1 MRPWLIDTHAHLDFS
16 QFDAD
21 REQVIQRASEAE
33 VKIILSIGIDLAT
46 SLKNIALAETFPSVY
61 AAAGIHP
68 HDVTQIQEG
77 DLDRLHELV
86 HHPRVKAI
94 GEVGLDY
101 YRNLSPAELQRR
113 TLRTFLDWSL
123 ETGKPLIIHTREADA
138 DILRLLR
145 EKNRGHWRGVFHCFP
160 GDLAMAEEVMALGF
174 HLSFTGVVTFKNAAM
189 ADVAARVP
197 LHRMLLE
204 TDCPYMAPV
213 PHRGKRNEPAY
224 VQHVAQKIAELKGLS
239 FAEIARATSE
249 NACALFGFS
258 HPPVDVWEEAG
269 EIK

>member
-1 MRPWLIDTHAHLDFS
+1 MRPWLVDTHAHLDFS

-21 REQVIQRASEAE
+21 REQVIERASEAE
-33 VKIILSIGIDLAT
+33 VRTILSIGIALAT
-46 SLKNIALAETFPSVY
+46 SRKNISLAETYPSVY
-61 AAAGIHP
+61 AAVGVHP
-68 HDVTQIQEG
+68 HDVTRIQEG
-77 DLDRLHELV
+77 ELEQLRELV

-101 YRNLSPAELQRR
+101 YRNLSPGELQRR
-113 TLRTFLDWSL
+113 SLRTFLDWSL

-145 EKNRGHWRGVFHCFP
+145 EKSRSHWRGVFHCFP

-213 PHRGKRNEPAY
+213 PHRGKRNEPAD

-249 NACALFGFS
+249 NACELFGFS
-258 HPPVDVWEEAG
+258 QPSSDHG
-269 EIK
+269 EQAEGTK

>member
-1 MRPWLIDTHAHLDFS
+1 MRPWLVDTHAHLDFS

-21 REQVIQRASEAE
+21 REQVIERASEAE
-33 VKIILSIGIDLAT
+33 VRTILSIGIDLAT
-46 SLKNIALAETFPSVY
+46 SRKNISLAETYPSVY
-61 AAAGIHP
+61 AAVGVHP
-68 HDVTQIQEG
+68 HDVTRIQEG
-77 DLDRLHELV
+77 ELEQLRELV

-101 YRNLSPAELQRR
+101 YRNLSPGELQRR
-113 TLRTFLDWSL
+113 SLRTFLDWSL

-145 EKNRGHWRGVFHCFP
+145 EKSRSHWRGVFHCFP

-224 VQHVAQKIAELKGLS
+224 VQHVAQKLAERKGLS

-249 NACALFGFS
+249 NACELFGFS
-258 HPPVDVWEEAG
+258 QPSSDHG
-269 EIK
+269 EQAEGTK